1 MNLFHSSRFIDKED
15 DTDDTFIFV
24 PSHRLLESQSE
35 DGSRSVGR
43 DLFIIP
49 LWIVIIISVE
59 QENKMIGDRLL

>member
-1 MNLFHSSRFIDKED
+1 LD

-24 PSHRLLESQSE
+24 PSHRQLESQSE
-35 DGSRSVGR
+35 DGSKSVGR

-49 LWIVIIISVE
+49 LWIVIISVE